1 MKVCIRK
8 FYAVN
13 KIRLFEYY
21 KNVDVNNTF
30 HLGGELM
37 TISFMPENPN
47 LAAAYV
53 PFQEFK
59 NLYST
64 EKALKRATIFKDLD
78 IPFETYKD
86 NPIMN
91 PFIK

>member
-1 MKVCIRK
+1 MRI
-8 FYAVN
+8 
-13 KIRLFEYY
+13 
-21 KNVDVNNTF
+21 KNYTNP
-30 HLGGELM
+30 LGGAYM
-37 TISFMPENPN
+37 NIPHMPDNPH
-47 LAAAYV
+47 LAFAYV

-64 EKALKRATIFKDLD
+64 DKALWRGTIFKDLD

>member
-1 MKVCIRK
+1 MK
-8 FYAVN
+8 
-13 KIRLFEYY
+13 KIP
-21 KNVDVNNTF
+21 
-30 HLGGELM
+30 
-37 TISFMPENPN
+37 FMPENPH
-47 LAAAYV
+47 LAFAYV

-64 EKALKRATIFKDLD
+64 DKALWRGTIFKELD

-91 PFIK
+91 PFIKL

>member
-1 MKVCIRK
+1 MQIP
-8 FYAVN
+8 
-13 KIRLFEYY
+13 
-21 KNVDVNNTF
+21 
-30 HLGGELM
+30 
-37 TISFMPENPN
+37 FMPENPR

-64 EKALKRATIFKDLD
+64 DKALKMGTIFKDLN